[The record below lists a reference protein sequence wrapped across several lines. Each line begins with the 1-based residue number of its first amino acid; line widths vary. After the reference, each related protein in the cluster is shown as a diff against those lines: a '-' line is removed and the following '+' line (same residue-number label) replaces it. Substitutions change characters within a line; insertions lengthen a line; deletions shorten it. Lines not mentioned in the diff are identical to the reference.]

1 MPGKIK
7 RSLSLIFAVV
17 FVLPFSANAK
27 LDVKKIE
34 QSKTELKSKKA
45 ELNKKLSEAS
55 NKVREDAKEMKST
68 QDKISSCQQEI
79 DACNRYINFYDN
91 EILKMESQIETIN
104 EDIDQK
110 KTKLKKC
117 LKSIYM
123 AGDTS
128 TLDIV
133 LGAKDF
139 NDFLDKADVV
149 RSVSTTIQKLID
161 GLNDDIDSINQKKE
175 EISSHKKEQEKLK
188 TTLESSR
195 ANLEVLYRQN
205 EQELS
210 KSQSEE
216 KAAKQAIDEN
226 DAESRAIDE
235 QIRRYYEE
243 ERRRIR
249 EQEEARRKAL
259 AQKNQT
265 NNNNQPVAPIT
276 PVAKGK
282 YVWPA
287 PGYSKITTVFG
298 ECNDGVHTHP
308 HGGIDIAGSGVYG
321 ANVVAANSG
330 RVILAHNGNSGYGN
344 YIIIDHGNNICTLY
358 GHLSCISVL
367 TGQTVTAGQKIG
379 NVGSTGKSTGPHLHF
394 EVRKDGQKINPR
406 VFV

>member
-34 QSKTELKSKKA
+34 QSKAELKSKKA

-149 RSVSTTIQKLID
+149 RSVSTTVQKLID

-175 EISSHKKEQEKLK
+175 EINK
-188 TTLESSR
+188 
-195 ANLEVLYRQN
+195 V
-205 EQELS
+205 
-210 KSQSEE
+210 
-216 KAAKQAIDEN
+216 
-226 DAESRAIDE
+226 
-235 QIRRYYEE
+235 
-243 ERRRIR
+243 
-249 EQEEARRKAL
+249 
-259 AQKNQT
+259 
-265 NNNNQPVAPIT
+265 
-276 PVAKGK
+276 
-282 YVWPA
+282 
-287 PGYSKITTVFG
+287 
-298 ECNDGVHTHP
+298 
-308 HGGIDIAGSGVYG
+308 
-321 ANVVAANSG
+321 
-330 RVILAHNGNSGYGN
+330 
-344 YIIIDHGNNICTLY
+344 
-358 GHLSCISVL
+358 
-367 TGQTVTAGQKIG
+367 
-379 NVGSTGKSTGPHLHF
+379 
-394 EVRKDGQKINPR
+394 INPK
-406 VFV
+406 

>member
-7 RSLSLIFAVV
+7 RSLSLIFAVI
-17 FVLPFSANAK
+17 FALPFSANAK

-34 QSKTELKSKKA
+34 QSKAELKSKKA

-298 ECNDGVHTHP
+298 ESHDGVHTRP
-308 HGGIDIAGSGVYG
+308 HGGIDIAGAGIYG
-321 ANVVAANSG
+321 ANVVSANSG
-330 RVILAHNGNSGYGN
+330 KVIAAGNVGGYGN
-344 YIIIDHGNNICTLY
+344 YIIVDHGNGICTLY
-358 GHLSCISVL
+358 GHLSCISVSA
-367 TGQTVTAGQKIG
+367 GQNVAAGQKIG
-379 NVGSTGKSTGPHLHF
+379 NVGSTGRSTGPHLHF
-394 EVRKDGQKINPR
+394 EVIKNGQRVNPR
-406 VFV
+406 IFV

>member
-1 MPGKIK
+1 MRGKFKKI
-7 RSLSLIFAVV
+7 SSLIFASI
-17 FVLPFSANAK
+17 FIFFSPVYA
-27 LDVKKIE
+27 DSDIKKIE
-34 QSKTELKSKKA
+34 QSKIELKNKKA
-45 ELNKKLSEAS
+45 ELSKKLSEAS
-55 NKVREDAKEMKST
+55 NKVREDSKEMKST

-161 GLNDDIDSINQKKE
+161 VFNDYIDSINQKKE

-298 ECNDGVHTHP
+298 ESHDGVHKRP
-308 HGGIDIAGSGVYG
+308 HGGIDIAGAGIYG
-321 ANVVAANSG
+321 ANVVSANSG
-330 RVILAHNGNSGYGN
+330 KVIAAGNVEGYGN
-344 YIIIDHGNNICTLY
+344 YIIVDHGNGICTLY
-358 GHLSCISVL
+358 GHLSCISVSE
-367 TGQTVTAGQKIG
+367 GQNVAEGQKIG
-379 NVGSTGKSTGPHLHF
+379 NVGSTGH
-394 EVRKDGQKINPR
+394 
-406 VFV
+406 